1 LKGFVLK
8 IIASLAATLVLAG
21 TISHAATVNPVAYD
35 TQGVGFGIYYL
46 DDSYSGSTS
55 GVGQQSY
62 SGGLGQLT
70 DGIIPSENYSAYE
83 NVSTPGGPYVAWGGL
98 TNVIVGFDFDGLFN
112 FTSATFYFDDMNGAF
127 GVTQPIE
134 VMINGISS
142 LIPENSGA
150 TPFSFTLNLQGLAA
164 TDRLEATI
172 KAGGHWTFLSEVDF
186 NGSLA
191 TVPLPGGIGLMAGAL
206 ALSLAMKRRR
216 RV

>member
-1 LKGFVLK
+1 MG
-8 IIASLAATLVLAG
+8 SL
-21 TISHAATVNPVAYD
+21 ID
-35 TQGVGFGIYYL
+35 
-46 DDSYSGSTS
+46 
-55 GVGQQSY
+55 
-62 SGGLGQLT
+62 
-70 DGIIPSENYSAYE
+70 
-83 NVSTPGGPYVAWGGL
+83 
-98 TNVIVGFDFDGLFN
+98 VIVGFDFDGLFD
-112 FTSATFYFDDMNGAF
+112 FTSATFYFDDMDGAF
-127 GVTQPIE
+127 GVTQPTE

-142 LIPENSGA
+142 LIPENSGT

-172 KAGGHWTFLSEVDF
+172 KAGGQWTFLSEVDF

>member
-1 LKGFVLK
+1 
-8 IIASLAATLVLAG
+8 
-21 TISHAATVNPVAYD
+21 
-35 TQGVGFGIYYL
+35 
-46 DDSYSGSTS
+46 
-55 GVGQQSY
+55 
-62 SGGLGQLT
+62 
-70 DGIIPSENYSAYE
+70 
-83 NVSTPGGPYVAWGGL
+83 VAWGGL
-98 TNVIVGFDFDGLFN
+98 TDVLVGFDFDGLFN

>member
-1 LKGFVLK
+1 MK

-21 TISHAATVNPVAYD
+21 TMSHAVTVNPMAYD
-35 TQGVGFGIYYL
+35 TQGVGFGAYYQ
-46 DDSYSGSTS
+46 DDTYSGSRS

-62 SGGLGQLT
+62 AGGLGQLT
-70 DGIIPSENYSAYE
+70 DGFIAKENYTAYE
-83 NVSTPGGPYVAWGGL
+83 NVATPGGPYVAWGSL
-98 TNVIVGFDFDGLFN
+98 IDVIVGFDFDGLFD
-112 FTSATFYFDDMNGAF
+112 FTSATFYFDDMDGAF
-127 GVTQPIE
+127 GVTQPTE

-142 LIPENSGA
+142 LIPENSGT

-172 KAGGHWTFLSEVDF
+172 KAGGQWTFLSEVDF